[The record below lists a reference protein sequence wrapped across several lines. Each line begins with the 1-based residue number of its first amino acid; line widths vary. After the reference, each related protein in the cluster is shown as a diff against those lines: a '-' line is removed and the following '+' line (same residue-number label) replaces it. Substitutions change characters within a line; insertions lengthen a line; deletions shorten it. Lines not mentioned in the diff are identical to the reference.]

1 MTMDVNVFVA
11 DKPIFIVLTDTG
23 TWFTRMIRMYTK
35 APLNHTSLAFDPQ
48 LTEVY
53 SFGRKRPGN
62 PFVGGF
68 VKEDF
73 GGELFRDATCAV
85 YKCYLTE
92 KQYNHIRNNIRRFER
107 ESHLYKYNLLGL
119 LGIVFN
125 VQIKRDYAF
134 FCSQFVAFLF
144 EQAGMKIVPKSPS
157 MTTPSDFEHA
167 ESLELIY
174 TGKLRD
180 FIGSV
185 RECEVEVPTMM
196 VGNMSS
202 TM

>member
-1 MTMDVNVFVA
+1 
-11 DKPIFIVLTDTG
+11 
-23 TWFTRMIRMYTK
+23 MYTK
-35 APLNHTSLAFDPQ
+35 APLNHTSIAFDSE
-48 LTEVY
+48 LKEVY

-73 GGELFRDATCAV
+73 GGELFRDAACAV
-85 YKCYLTE
+85 YRCMINE
-92 KQYNHIRNNIRRFER
+92 RQYNQIRNNIRRFER

-125 VQIKRDYAF
+125 VQINRNHAF
-134 FCSQFVAFLF
+134 FCSQFVAFLL
-144 EQAGMKIVPKSPS
+144 EQAGMRIVPKSPS

-167 ESLELIY
+167 ESLELVY
-174 TGKLRD
+174 SGKLRD
-180 FIGSV
+180 FVCSN
-185 RECEVEVPTMM
+185 RLECPMEVHTLM
-196 VGNMSS
+196 VGNMS